1 MDNNA
6 NAPGR
11 ELEQRLGHSFDR
23 FALLELALTHS
34 SWANEHGRENQHNQR
49 LEFLGD
55 AVLEFC
61 VSAELYNRFPDA
73 REGPLTEMR
82 AALVSEPSLARLA
95 RELELEKALRL
106 GNGEERQNGRNK
118 DSLLADAF
126 EAVLAAVYLDGGIAA
141 AQEVVGKALAEHW
154 PAGIKNSRERDPKSQ
169 LQEYCQKTF
178 RLAPTYTLLGSSG
191 PEHAKSFEVN
201 LRLPDGSL
209 YFGRESSCKK
219 AEQAAAA
226 TALQRLGLR
235 EDTRQ

>member
-1 MDNNA
+1 MDNNLTISD
-6 NAPGR
+6 R
-11 ELEQRLGHSFDR
+11 ELEQRLGYVFRRDE
-23 FALLELALTHS
+23 FLALALTHS

-82 AALVSEPSLARLA
+82 ASLVSEPSLARLA
-95 RELELEKALRL
+95 REMGLDRALRL

-126 EAVLAAVYLDGGIAA
+126 EAVLAAVYMDGGMAA
-141 AQEVVGKALAEHW
+141 AQDVVGKVLAEYW
-154 PAGIKNSRERDPKSQ
+154 PTGAHNPKERDPKSQ
-169 LQEYCQKTF
+169 LQEFCQKNF
-178 RLAPTYTLLGSSG
+178 KLAPTYTLLGSSG

-209 YFGRESSCKK
+209 FFGRESSCKK
-219 AEQAAAA
+219 AEQAAAVA
-226 TALQRLGLR
+226 ALRHLGLR
-235 EDTRQ
+235 EAS